1 MHYKQALASRSARK
15 IIIRRSLQGL
25 VMGSGAPLGWAL
37 IQLMRGVDLGVYIP
51 ANLPLY
57 LYMLFGTMIVFAA
70 FGSYV
75 GKQESLMQQ
84 RSLRD
89 TLTGLYNLRHFRDR
103 LDAEIIDARRQG
115 TPLSLVFFDLDHF
128 KRVNDTFGHGA
139 GDMVLMA
146 VAECVSGVLRR
157 NELLARIGGE
167 EFAVLLPH
175 TSLEQATQLA
185 ERLREVMHEL
195 TVSVDATTDLSV
207 TMSLGVVSLAT
218 DEGAKS
224 FTERADAAMY
234 EAKRLGR
241 DRVFTDS

>member
-1 MHYKQALASRSARK
+1 MHYRQVLSNRTARRL
-15 IIIRRSLQGL
+15 IIWRTLQGMI
-25 VMGSGAPLGWAL
+25 MGSGAPLGWAC
-37 IQLMRGVDLGVYIP
+37 IQLLRGINLRTDISE
-51 ANLPLY
+51 NLPLY
-57 LYMLFGTMIVFAA
+57 LYMLFGTMLVFAV

-128 KRVNDTFGHGA
+128 KRVNDTYGHGA
-139 GDMVLMA
+139 GDMVLLA

-157 NELLARIGGE
+157 NELLARVGGE

-195 TVSVDATTDLSV
+195 TVTVDGTTELSV
-207 TMSLGVVSLAT
+207 TMSLGVVTLAT

-224 FTERADAAMY
+224 FAERADAAMY

-241 DRVFTDS
+241 DRVFTA